1 MIASCK
7 STYCKNAALNKIV
20 CINDDSI
27 VNMLHADQYVL
38 YDPSLKI
45 LYKSIENHIISTALS
60 MNKVVL
66 IDRALNLSKKSRQR
80 WIALANSFDVKI
92 ELIKTKIELP
102 EIHAERRMKSDPR
115 GHDFEYWKR
124 VAEEHFQNYVAPS
137 LEEGFSEIHEI
148 SFDEIKSGKVF
159 L

>member
-7 STYCKNAALNKIV
+7 STYSRNAASKGII

-27 VNMLHADQYVL
+27 VNMLHADQYRL

-60 MNKVVL
+60 MNKIVL
-66 IDRALNLSKKSRQR
+66 IDRALNLSRKSRQR
-80 WIALANSFDVKI
+80 WIALANSFDVDI
-92 ELIKTKIELP
+92 ELIKTKIESP
-102 EIHAERRMKSDPR
+102 EIHAQRRMKSDAR
-115 GHDFEYWKR
+115 GHDFSYWKR
-124 VAEEHFQNYVAPS
+124 VAEEHFANYEEPD
-137 LEEGFSEIHEI
+137 LTEGFCAIHEI
-148 SFDEIKSGKVF
+148 SFEDIKNGKIF